1 MANIKTNSYFTPDI
15 ADTTE
20 QVLIAD
26 VIAESIEIMGVPS
39 FYLPFDKETTTV
51 DAVLDEE
58 IMRVYSQGYEIPI
71 YISSWAEPNGD
82 NDMMT
87 KFGIVYTE
95 DYGFMYSRQHFM
107 QIQATNRP
115 TNPENGDLI
124 YIPLLK
130 TLYTIKSVPHRH
142 KLNQLGYQFVWLI
155 KAVPYSPAMD
165 SINTDNNEINSLG
178 NAIFSFNS
186 DVLNNQN
193 TTGVLIG
200 DQLTLDNNDPFGGF

>member
-20 QVLIAD
+20 QDLVAD
-26 VIAESIEIMGVPS
+26 VIAESIEIMGIPS
-39 FYLPFDKETTTV
+39 FYLPFNKASTTI
-51 DAVLDEE
+51 DHILDEE

-71 YISSWAEPNGD
+71 YVSNWSDATGD
-82 NDMMT
+82 NDLMT

-95 DYGFMYSRQHFM
+95 DFGFVYSRKHFKD
-107 QIQATNRP
+107 IQAIDRP
-115 TNPENGDLI
+115 VNPENGDLI

-130 TLYTIKSVPHRH
+130 TLYTITSIPHRH
-142 KLNQLGYQFVWLI
+142 KMNQLGNQFVWLI
-155 KAVPYSPAMD
+155 KAIPYAPSLD
-165 SINTDNNEINSLG
+165 DINTDNAEINSLG

-193 TTGVLIG
+193 TTGSVIG
-200 DQLTLDNNDPFGGF
+200 DQLTIDNNDPFGGF